1 MRVLR
6 LTESAYENGVILGR
20 QHKVEIRFVL
30 ESETNP
36 ENWAEVVRKRG
47 DDKAGL
53 EYAMPPVLY
62 KQPPTMGVQLRNLGS
77 SECS

>member
-1 MRVLR
+1 MRVLC

-30 ESETNP
+30 KTEVNP

-47 DDKAGL
+47 DDKTANRL
-53 EYAMPPVLY
+53 SC
-62 KQPPTMGVQLRNLGS
+62 LRREDLLGCAKRIFGS
-77 SECS
+77 F